1 MIVNRF
7 LLDSNIFILL
17 FNDRLSENLPEG
29 EIACSIITEM
39 ELLSFPRLSAQEEK
53 MIRNCLSTIAVYN
66 INDAIKEETIRLR
79 RTYRLK
85 LPDAIIVA
93 TARIHAAV
101 LLTNDE
107 QLHGIAELSCR
118 KLVVKP

>member
-1 MIVNRF
+1 MVNRF

-17 FNDRLSENLPEG
+17 FNDQLSENLPKG

-53 MIRNCLSTIAVYN
+53 MIRDCLSAIAVYN
-66 INDAIKEETIRLR
+66 IDDAIKEETIRLR
-79 RTYRLK
+79 RIHRLK
-85 LPDAIIVA
+85 LPDAIIAA

>member
-1 MIVNRF
+1 MMVNRF

-17 FNDRLSENLPEG
+17 FNNRLSENLPEG

-39 ELLSFPRLSAQEEK
+39 ELLSFPRLCVQEEK
-53 MIRNCLSTIAVYN
+53 MIRWCLSTIAVYN
-66 INDAIKEETIRLR
+66 INEAIKEETIRLR
-79 RTYRLK
+79 RIYRLK
-85 LPDAIIVA
+85 LPDAIIAA

-118 KLVVKP
+118 KLMVKP

>member
-79 RTYRLK
+79 RIHRLK

>member
-1 MIVNRF
+1 MMVNRF

-29 EIACSIITEM
+29 EIACSIITEI
-39 ELLSFPRLSAQEEK
+39 ELLSFPLLSAQEEK
-53 MIRNCLSTIAVYN
+53 IIRDCLSAIAVYN

-79 RTYRLK
+79 RIHRLK
-85 LPDAIIVA
+85 LPDAIIAA
-93 TARIHAAV
+93 TAGIHAAV
-101 LLTNDE
+101 LLTNGE

-118 KLVVKP
+118 KLMVKP